1 MIHFYPMSRYIIYIF
16 IVKCSSVIGLKQYKT
31 SKYLSSDNSRHHRE
45 TSRDSFEIINFLSHP
60 FSSNLTQNRHTQTP
74 FITLSP
80 LQNRYTHNTTC
91 PQLHTHAY
99 AQCCHPWICG

>member
-45 TSRDSFEIINFLSHP
+45 TSRDSNIIYYKYYYIGEIM
-60 FSSNLTQNRHTQTP
+60 
-74 FITLSP
+74 
-80 LQNRYTHNTTC
+80 
-91 PQLHTHAY
+91 
-99 AQCCHPWICG
+99 